1 MNAAQ
6 IRRAFNKWNAEPSMR
21 NREALKHA
29 VSMMDQRMSRAGIA
43 DTYYPGESEQRGF
56 SCPAELRTYLEI
68 LRDGDLAAA

>member
-43 DTYYPGESEQRGF
+43 DTYYPGESGQRGF

>member
-21 NREALKHA
+21 NREALKQA

-43 DTYYPGESEQRGF
+43 DTYYPGESGQRGF
-56 SCPAELRTYLEI
+56 SCPAELHTYLEI
-68 LRDGDLAAA
+68 LRDGELAAA